1 MAAGKDFFSGG
12 DQSNR
17 EWKTKSRAGWP
28 GLTFVPFITE
38 RLRLSSE
45 ERPIPCLNFVYCFNF
60 RGPI

>member
-1 MAAGKDFFSGG
+1 MHGV
-12 DQSNR
+12 Q
-17 EWKTKSRAGWP
+17 TKSRAGWP